1 MIYACLL
8 THFFVLFRKVAD
20 SVLQFSRSIAGC
32 TTDPSWMFCVPIIH
46 FLFDKC
52 KPFEEASSKVNHN
65 EKTPEWWGIVEYGN
79 DIDKFKEKGKWKRYI
94 I

>member
-1 MIYACLL
+1 MGTQNIQLGSVVHSAILL
-8 THFFVLFRKVAD
+8 ENCNTLSATFLKRTKK
-20 SVLQFSRSIAGC
+20 SV
-32 TTDPSWMFCVPIIH
+32 
-46 FLFDKC
+46 DKC

-65 EKTPEWWGIVEYGN
+65 EKTPEWWGIVKYGN